1 MTVVAV
7 GIGVNWHVTNIGW
20 QQQPSV
26 YLRRV
31 CVCSV
36 SDLSQRCRVWPH
48 YRFSGDCQMCSGW
61 FVVFLCLLCTHY
73 YRRC

>member
-1 MTVVAV
+1 MTVFAV

-31 CVCSV
+31 YVCVPCQIYLNAV
-36 SDLSQRCRVWPH
+36 RFDLTIALVEKLSNV
-48 YRFSGDCQMCSGW
+48 
-61 FVVFLCLLCTHY
+61 
-73 YRRC
+73 